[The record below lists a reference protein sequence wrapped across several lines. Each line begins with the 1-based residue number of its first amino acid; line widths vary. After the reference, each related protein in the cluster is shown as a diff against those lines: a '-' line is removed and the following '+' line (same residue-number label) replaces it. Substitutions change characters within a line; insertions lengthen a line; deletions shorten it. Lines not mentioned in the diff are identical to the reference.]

1 MDNIVLVA
9 LASISSAT
17 ATYLFM
23 RIKSGA
29 EKIAE
34 YQPMDGRQRLLTGT
48 WQGESTKAGQNG
60 NQIDYR
66 VHLDLE
72 ASMRQLSGYGK
83 LEAEQDGKRYVID
96 VEVLTGG
103 FNHGQ
108 FMKIEYRG
116 DESQKSHF
124 GSIIGA
130 LDESGTSIDATMTGF
145 TELLGAPGT
154 GKLNLRKV

>member
-1 MDNIVLVA
+1 
-9 LASISSAT
+9 
-17 ATYLFM
+17 
-23 RIKSGA
+23 
-29 EKIAE
+29 
-34 YQPMDGRQRLLTGT
+34 
-48 WQGESTKAGQNG
+48 
-60 NQIDYR
+60 
-66 VHLDLE
+66 
-72 ASMRQLSGYGK
+72 MRQLSGYGK

-96 VEVLTGG
+96 VAVLTGG

-116 DESQKSHF
+116 DESQKAHF

-145 TELLGAPGT
+145 TELLGAPGK

>member
-34 YQPMDGRQRLLTGT
+34 YQP
-48 WQGESTKAGQNG
+48 
-60 NQIDYR
+60 I
-66 VHLDLE
+66 
-72 ASMRQLSGYGK
+72 
-83 LEAEQDGKRYVID
+83 
-96 VEVLTGG
+96 
-103 FNHGQ
+103 
-108 FMKIEYRG
+108 
-116 DESQKSHF
+116 
-124 GSIIGA
+124 
-130 LDESGTSIDATMTGF
+130 
-145 TELLGAPGT
+145 GAPGT